1 MTRAFSKVM
10 AAAEGRYFTALESEH
25 SLGASLELPHRMLV
39 SKMLQQFEF
48 EIVDYATHAYCDI
61 TPSFEAP
68 TGSMRRKKGHQDGRI
83 ILRYIAQA
91 VREGSSEIL
100 FEKVL
105 SWLVG
110 HLDAS
115 NVTGQQMEIFFHFI
129 QQGVH
134 RELPASALPFVDTAF
149 EEMIGFVRQ
158 ASHSG
163 TIQRAHRRIAEFAVD
178 RLMSIMPETKTKYG
192 VASVSKCK
200 RDAELLV
207 KELARVMRT
216 PNPVE
221 MKKQFVGWLIE
232 RLMSQVE
239 YDPNVWYWNFLALR
253 EGIVECCSPEAA
265 LAVNELFE
273 SLADSAVHLKQ
284 SVQLANAAGEIA
296 DMASERLLE
305 RGETLGLLR
314 ADEFKTAVS
323 MCNRQLVTELAILH
337 ACGLLE
343 NQTSQLAA
351 VWCNIVLPTMP
362 STNTSLLAANLKVL
376 IDVVEEHWKDGKDG
390 IGQAFRDAVLQLV
403 EVARRSEAAT
413 RLTEVIDKVSVEAAN
428 WAIETFSQFAEDRRA
443 AYRDIRL
450 VLSKIVTLLPSG
462 PVGIN
467 GFEFRSYIS
476 RYLLP
481 NLPFNVA
488 ILRQVYDRV
497 TRVLESHANPEDA
510 KHARAYLDDA
520 MGCFDR
526 YARLCNISAHAD
538 KFSISAVER
547 GYQAAP
553 RHESLE
559 RHGVKAGRRDGK
571 FLIEK
576 AIECA
581 IIGGPTAEYALHEYF
596 RDEQVRLS
604 KLPGSVVVEF
614 LRGLL
619 EQLREYPEIAEL
631 LLGLATAAPAYTG
644 AIKINE
650 MSNSLAEKIATHA
663 IHASPVYREQIGPH
677 GLEACQ
683 RDNAVMLRGL
693 ARFLMVSPGDTSG
706 FRDWWRKRIGE
717 NIRTKP
723 DNFDVNNP
731 CDTANFSELIAA
743 LRANL
748 DRDEADIIES
758 YVKQAF
764 APRGQR
770 SSDRGPANPKRLI
783 PTVALTGP
791 LQTVSFADVGSTR

>member
-10 AAAEGRYFTALESEH
+10 AAAEGRYFTPLESEQ

-39 SKMLQQFEF
+39 SRMLQQFEF

-61 TPSFEAP
+61 SPSFEAP

-83 ILRYIAQA
+83 ILRYVAQA
-91 VREGSSEIL
+91 VREGSPEIL

-134 RELPASALPFVDTAF
+134 RELPAHALPLVDTVF
-149 EEMIGFVRQ
+149 DEMIGFVRQ

-178 RLMSIMPETKTKYG
+178 RLMSIMPETKAKYG

-200 RDAELLV
+200 RDAELLI
-207 KELARVMRT
+207 KELSRVMRT
-216 PNPVE
+216 PNPAE
-221 MKKQFVGWLIE
+221 MKRQFVGWLIE
-232 RLMSQVE
+232 RLMNQVD
-239 YDPNVWYWNFLALR
+239 YDPVVWYWNFLALR

-265 LAVNELFE
+265 LAVSELFE
-273 SLADSAVHLKQ
+273 SLADNAEHLKQ
-284 SVQLANAAGEIA
+284 AVQLANAAGEIA
-296 DMASERLLE
+296 DAAAERLLE
-305 RGETLGLLR
+305 RGEALGLLR
-314 ADEFKTAVS
+314 ADEFKTAVA
-323 MCNRQLVTELAILH
+323 MCNRQLVTELAVLH

-343 NQTSQLAA
+343 NQTAHLASL
-351 VWCNIVLPTMP
+351 WCNVVLPTMP
-362 STNTSLLAANLKVL
+362 ASHTSLLAANLKVL
-376 IDVVEEHWKDGKDG
+376 IEVVEGHWKDGKDG
-390 IGQAFRDAVLQLV
+390 IGKAFRDAILQLV
-403 EVARRSEAAT
+403 EVARRSEAAM
-413 RLTEVIDKVSVEAAN
+413 RLSEVVDKVSVEAAN
-428 WAIETFSQFAEDRRA
+428 WSIETFSQFAEDRRA

-450 VLSKIVTLLPSG
+450 VLSKIVTLLPGG
-462 PVGIN
+462 PAGIN
-467 GFEFRSYIS
+467 GYEFRSYIS
-476 RYLLP
+476 KFLLP
-481 NLPFNVA
+481 NLPFNVG

-510 KHARAYLDDA
+510 KLARAYLDDA
-520 MGCFDR
+520 MSCFDR
-526 YARLCNISAHAD
+526 HAKLHNIAAHAD

-596 RDEQVRLS
+596 RNEQVRLS

-644 AIKINE
+644 AIKINAL
-650 MSNSLAEKIATHA
+650 SNTLADTISTHA
-663 IHASPVYREQIGPH
+663 VNSSSSYREQIGPN
-677 GLEACQ
+677 GLEACK

-706 FRDWWRKRIGE
+706 FRDWWKKRIGE
-717 NIRTKP
+717 NIRVKP
-723 DNFDVNNP
+723 ENFDANNP
-731 CDTANFSELIAA
+731 CATANFMELISA

-764 APRGQR
+764 TARGAWTPERGQTT
-770 SSDRGPANPKRLI
+770 PKRLI
-783 PTVALTGP
+783 PNVALGAP
-791 LQTVSFADVGSTR
+791 LQTVSFADVGATN